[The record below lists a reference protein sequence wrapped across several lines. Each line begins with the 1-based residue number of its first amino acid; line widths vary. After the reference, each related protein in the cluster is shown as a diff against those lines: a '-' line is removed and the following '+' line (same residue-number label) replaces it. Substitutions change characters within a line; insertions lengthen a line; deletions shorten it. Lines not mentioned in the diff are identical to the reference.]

1 MKKAANIKVISIDLY
16 RTLVDIDF
24 NVESVWKVFLGEK
37 YTADLGLRYW
47 NRATEIVL
55 KNLFAAALDDKNFKS
70 TRTIFTETYTSL
82 FKEISLDYDPQKAAG
97 TLIEGHK
104 ASNLFPDAV
113 PFLAKAG
120 RKYPICLS
128 TDSDVEML
136 AGISEIYPF
145 DNLFI
150 SEELKAY
157 KLNPRFFRKLIDH
170 YQTEPANIL
179 HIGDSQQDIVT
190 PKKLG
195 MATCWLN
202 RHNHDWK
209 HAVKPDFE
217 VNSLMDV
224 LDILE

>member
-1 MKKAANIKVISIDLY
+1 MMKASNIKVVSIDLY
-16 RTLVDIDF
+16 RTLVDIDLSA
-24 NVESVWKVFLGEK
+24 ESVWKVFLGEN
-37 YTADLGLRYW
+37 YTSDLGLKYW
-47 NRATEIVL
+47 NRATDIL
-55 KNLFAAALDDKNFKS
+55 IANLFAAAADDRHFKS
-70 TRTIFTETYTSL
+70 TRTIFADSYTSL

-97 TLIEGHK
+97 ALIDGHK
-104 ASNLFPDAV
+104 TRNLFPDAI

-136 AGISEIYPF
+136 EGITEIYPF
-145 DNLFI
+145 DTMFV
-150 SEELKAY
+150 SEELKTY
-157 KLNPRFFRKLIDH
+157 KMNPRFFRRVIDH
-170 YQTEPANIL
+170 YQTGPENIL

-217 VNSLMDV
+217 VKSLMEV